1 MSLLWVALRTL
12 PIARAEFSVMH
23 ALNQKERPALVPF
36 EEKWVRKPRTKLRHV
51 RKYALFPR
59 YVFCGFHGL
68 GDYQATV
75 DAINEEF
82 ARKGK
87 AEPILGAVRFGN
99 SAEPAKLSATDVS
112 FLRGLSTPRAS
123 EIRLHA
129 ALRPGERVS
138 IMDGPFSGH
147 VARLDTVSRNNVT
160 VMLKMFNSL
169 QVVRLPVEAVEAA

>member
-1 MSLLWVALRTL
+1 
-12 PIARAEFSVMH
+12 
-23 ALNQKERPALVPF
+23 
-36 EEKWVRKPRTKLRHV
+36 
-51 RKYALFPR
+51 LFPR

-138 IMDGPFSGH
+138 IVDGAFAGH
-147 VARLDTVSRNNVT
+147 VAQLDTVARRHVT
-160 VMLKMFNSL
+160 VMLRMFNSA